1 MQWRLIVALA
11 VAMVLIVFT
20 FQNPATHQMQFM
32 GWQTGHI
39 PLPITILISALIGA
53 AASLLLGIRQTRR
66 MRQRI
71 RNLETELDDLTTPPI
86 APDDDEED

>member
-20 FQNPATHQMQFM
+20 FQNPTTHQMQFV
-32 GWQTGHI
+32 GWQTGHV
-39 PLPITILISALIGA
+39 PLPITILISALVGA
-53 AASLLLGIRQTRR
+53 AASLLLGIRHTRQ

-71 RNLETELDDLTTPPI
+71 RHLEAELDELTTPPI
-86 APDDDEED
+86 GLDDEKED